1 MTYKLSDRVSP
12 LLVVAVQAGPIHPS
26 LQWSFKGRRR
36 SDHSA
41 RTVNIIFPGTCPHWW
56 ARSSLEMI
64 IIWLFNKVNWGRWK
78 ELSTAGYLQ
87 RHQQRFSCSLSIPS
101 SKNEALSSWNVE
113 CAVISTRQ
121 DEEDDRDWR
130 ARAIPGPCL
139 LSIYYYEF
147 INILLVQSRLLWVA
161 VFDDHNLFN
170 WLKNDHSFPDNL
182 C

>member
-113 CAVISTRQ
+113 CAVMSFRRGRTKRTTEI
-121 DEEDDRDWR
+121 DEQERFPVLVCYLLLWIHKHPPG
-130 ARAIPGPCL
+130 AITIIVGCCFRRPKFVQLTKERPL
-139 LSIYYYEF
+139 LSG
-147 INILLVQSRLLWVA
+147 
-161 VFDDHNLFN
+161 
-170 WLKNDHSFPDNL
+170 
-182 C
+182 